1 MGRLFVSPAENQQFL
16 HRMHRIEGLIH
27 DMEKLPDPAVQAMVR
42 EIVQS
47 LLELHGAGLA
57 GILDHLLQAGEPGRA
72 LFAVLADDPLIAN
85 LLLLHGIHP
94 DDMDTRV
101 RRALE
106 KIRPTLSAGGATVE
120 ILAVV
125 EDVVRLRLEASGH
138 GCASSMRSL
147 KQTLAE
153 AILATAP
160 DAAIEIEEQLSTP
173 VAEATFIPVD
183 ELTVRLAGGER

>member
-1 MGRLFVSPAENQQFL
+1 M
-16 HRMHRIEGLIH
+16 
-27 DMEKLPDPAVQAMVR
+27 
-42 EIVQS
+42 
-47 LLELHGAGLA
+47 
-57 GILDHLLQAGEPGRA
+57 
-72 LFAVLADDPLIAN
+72 
-85 LLLLHGIHP
+85 
-94 DDMDTRV
+94 